1 MDLSVCLNMCV
12 EERGEERYCWR
23 AGVMSRDEG
32 ERGGGTLRVDG
43 FLFFE
48 SAVFVERDSGERR
61 HVCL

>member
-1 MDLSVCLNMCV
+1 MDLAVCWNMCV

-32 ERGGGTLRVDG
+32 GEGGETLRLDG
-43 FLFFE
+43 FLVLE
-48 SAVFVERDSGERR
+48 SKVFIEIDSGERR